1 MNPIRKHAL
10 RKSIYLLALGLS
22 MIPGSAVAQTTPSRM
37 DGKFA
42 LTSEARCGSE
52 VLLPGSYTFSLEAD
66 GPFSVIRIS
75 KSKHV
80 VAAFISQTQVRKI
93 TPSQDVLN
101 LVRTGGGPYLQ
112 SLELPALGVEFKFP
126 APKSAAMSTEVS
138 ALP

>member
-1 MNPIRKHAL
+1 MNSIRKHAVG
-10 RKSIYLLALGLS
+10 KSFYLLALGLS
-22 MIPGSAVAQTTPSRM
+22 MTPGSAVAQTTPSRM

-52 VLLPGSYTFSLEAD
+52 TLLPGSYVFSLETD

-101 LVRTGGGPYLQ
+101 LVRTSGGPYLQ
-112 SLELPALGVEFKFP
+112 SLDLPALGIEFKFP
-126 APKSAAMSTEVS
+126 IPKPVAMSTEVS
-138 ALP
+138 VLP